1 VPWILNIR
9 SFLMADNSLQTLT
22 ETQIDALKEVGNIGA
37 GHAATA
43 LSQLIKKKIMIS
55 VPEVKVVMI
64 KDIETLLGEP
74 NTLVAGIIMNVLG
87 DISSKIVLLLT
98 RESALSLVD
107 MLLQKPVG
115 STKVL
120 SEVGNSAIKETGNI
134 LAGAYMN
141 SLNEFLGL
149 LLLPSVPN
157 LVFDIASAI
166 LSSLSD
172 GFDGMSNYLLSIET
186 QFSEANENVIKGYLL
201 LIPDVPS
208 VKVLLQAIK
217 V

>member
-1 VPWILNIR
+1 
-9 SFLMADNSLQTLT
+9 MDDNSLQNLT
-22 ETQIDALKEVGNIGA
+22 ELQIDALKEVGNIGA

-55 VPEVKVVMI
+55 VPEVKVIETRQV
-64 KDIETLLGEP
+64 ETLLGDP

-87 DISSKIVLLLT
+87 DISSKILLLLT

-107 MLLQKPVG
+107 MLMQKPAG

-120 SEVGNSAIKETGNI
+120 TEVGNSAIKETGNI

-149 LLLPSVPN
+149 MLLPSVPN
-157 LVFDIASAI
+157 LVFDIASAV
-166 LSSLSD
+166 LSSISD
-172 GFDGMSNYLLSIET
+172 GFDGMSSHILSIET
-186 QFSEANENVIKGYLL
+186 QFSEANENAIKGYLL
-201 LIPDVPS
+201 LIPDTPS

-217 V
+217 VG

>member
-1 VPWILNIR
+1 ME
-9 SFLMADNSLQTLT
+9 SSLLTLT
-22 ETQIDALKEVGNIGA
+22 EIQVDALKEVGNVGA

-55 VPEVKVVMI
+55 VPEVKVLKLKEV
-64 KDIETLLGEP
+64 ENLLGDS

-87 DISSKIVLLLT
+87 DITAKILLLLT
-98 RESALSLVD
+98 RESALSLAD

-141 SLNEFLGL
+141 ALNEFLGM
-149 LLLPSVPN
+149 LLLPSVPS
-157 LVFDIASAI
+157 LVFDISGAI
-166 LSSLSD
+166 LASLSE
-172 GFDGMSNYLLSIET
+172 GFEGMSTHILSIET
-186 QFSEANENVIKGYLL
+186 QFSEANEKVIKGYLL
-201 LIPDVPS
+201 LVPDIAS
-208 VKVLLQAIK
+208 VKVLLNSIK